1 MKFINLKLSDK
12 AFLLNTYSTFYM
24 FKLLYK
30 IKKKT
35 RGDVLSVFQ
44 TPGFFTNLEPDQPGV
59 CTVGRGGGRGK
70 GEGEPIAEPI
80 FSVKI

>member
-1 MKFINLKLSDK
+1 MSVLGTMDNGPGMI
-12 AFLLNTYSTFYM
+12 
-24 FKLLYK
+24 LYGP
-30 IKKKT
+30 T
-35 RGDVLSVFQ
+35 SRGDVLSVFQ

>member
-1 MKFINLKLSDK
+1 MPIQGGAARGQGGVEASC
-12 AFLLNTYSTFYM
+12 
-24 FKLLYK
+24 
-30 IKKKT
+30 
-35 RGDVLSVFQ
+35 GDVLSVFQ

>member
-1 MKFINLKLSDK
+1 MYGDGP
-12 AFLLNTYSTFYM
+12 LNC
-24 FKLLYK
+24 
-30 IKKKT
+30 
-35 RGDVLSVFQ
+35 GDVLSVFQ

-70 GEGEPIAEPI
+70 GEREPI

>member
-1 MKFINLKLSDK
+1 MRSISGKKFESRDTIQE
-12 AFLLNTYSTFYM
+12 THGTGGV
-24 FKLLYK
+24 
-30 IKKKT
+30 

-70 GEGEPIAEPI
+70 GEREPIAEPI
-80 FSVKI
+80 SSVQI

>member
-1 MKFINLKLSDK
+1 MLRRVAGVHCEHYIGEKDC
-12 AFLLNTYSTFYM
+12 
-24 FKLLYK
+24 
-30 IKKKT
+30 
-35 RGDVLSVFQ
+35 GDVLSVFQ
-44 TPGFFTNLEPDQPGV
+44 TPGLLTNLEPDQPGV

>member
-1 MKFINLKLSDK
+1 MG
-12 AFLLNTYSTFYM
+12 ARFLREWYIQYS
-24 FKLLYK
+24 
-30 IKKKT
+30 
-35 RGDVLSVFQ
+35 GDVLSVFQ
-44 TPGFFTNLEPDQPGV
+44 TPGLLTNLEPDQPGV